1 MKILV
6 VVFSCLMVTVL
17 MAPFA
22 EGHFRLIE
30 PKSWVVENELG
41 NPQKPGACGG
51 TEGDPGVSP
60 TGAITRVQG
69 GQKLHINVL
78 EVVFHPGHYRIAL
91 AVNSRAELPK
101 DPVVVTRDTDKGP
114 LSVSAKIDNPPT
126 VPVLADGLWQ
136 HTSKSAAPFETDV
149 QLPNINCPTCTLQI
163 VEFMAEHGYNKE
175 GGYSYHHCAVLNIT
189 ADPSKPVDSRW
200 PAPR

>member
-1 MKILV
+1 MKVLV
-6 VVFSCLMVTVL
+6 VVFSCLIATVL
-17 MAPFA
+17 LAPFA

-30 PKSWVVENELG
+30 PKSWVVENNLG
-41 NPQKPGACGG
+41 NPQKPGPCGG
-51 TEGDPGVSP
+51 AIGDPGVSP
-60 TGAITRVQG
+60 TGAITKVQG
-69 GQKLHINVL
+69 GQRLHIQLL
-78 EVVFHPGHYRIAL
+78 ETVFHPGHYRIAL
-91 AVNSRAELPK
+91 AVNSRDELPK

-114 LSVSAKIDNPPT
+114 QSVSAKIDNPPMI
-126 VPVLADGLWQ
+126 PVLADGLWQ
-136 HTSKSAAPFETDV
+136 HTSKSATPFETDV
-149 QLPNINCPTCTLQI
+149 QLPNINCPACTLQI

>member
-1 MKILV
+1 MKILF
-6 VVFSCLMVTVL
+6 VVFSCLIATVL
-17 MAPFA
+17 LAPFA

-41 NPQKPGACGG
+41 NPQKPGPCGG
-51 TEGDPGVSP
+51 AEGDAGVSP

-69 GQKLHINVL
+69 GQKLHIKLL

-91 AVNSRAELPK
+91 AVNSRSELPK

-114 LSVSAKIDNPPT
+114 QSVSAKIDNPPT

-136 HTSKSAAPFETDV
+136 HTSKSATPFETDV

>member
-6 VVFSCLMVTVL
+6 VVFSCLIVTVL
-17 MAPFA
+17 LAPFA

-30 PKSWVVENELG
+30 PKSWVVENNLG
-41 NPQKPGACGG
+41 NPQKPGPCGG
-51 TEGDPGVSP
+51 TEGDPGVSA
-60 TGAITRVQG
+60 TNAITKAQG
-69 GQKLHINVL
+69 GQKLHIKLL

-91 AVNSRAELPK
+91 AVNSRAELPM
-101 DPVVVTRDTDKGP
+101 DPVVVTRDTVKGP
-114 LSVSAKIDNPPT
+114 QSVSAKIDNPPAI
-126 VPVLADGLWQ
+126 PVLADGVWQ
-136 HTSKSAAPFETDV
+136 HTSKSDAPFETDV
-149 QLPNINCPTCTLQI
+149 QLPNISCPACTLQI

-189 ADPSKPVDSRW
+189 ADPSKPVDSGW